1 MGGGRGEA
9 SLPGGPALDLA
20 HRQQAVGGDT
30 LVGHDAKELAGRQA
44 GVFHERLQVAAL
56 GQALTRLPG
65 ADGGNGNAQITGD
78 SLEWNLVLPAPV
90 AEGARKAGADVT
102 MKIPLLGHGQ
112 SVREIRPGVKRAKGG
127 GQHGKVG
134 NGGQG
139 CIRVQA
145 RLGNSPYP
153 TYRARPC
160 TSTPAWGS
168 HSDGYLPV
176 RPQPPGNPNCCPKRN
191 HQASPQIGVAVRLVP

>member
-1 MGGGRGEA
+1 VGGGRGEA
-9 SLPGGPALDLA
+9 SLPDGPALDLA

-127 GQHGKVG
+127 ARKGGDSTGKWG
-134 NGGQG
+134 MGGRAASGSKRDLATHRIQRTERG
-139 CIRVQA
+139 LARQPLRGAVIQTAICPSVLNRRETQTAAPSETTRQA
-145 RLGNSPYP
+145 
-153 TYRARPC
+153 
-160 TSTPAWGS
+160 
-168 HSDGYLPV
+168 H
-176 RPQPPGNPNCCPKRN
+176 K
-191 HQASPQIGVAVRLVP
+191 